1 MMIKDMI
8 IEFFTGRPD
17 KLGILYVIMGVSL
30 FTYILFSILPE
41 EKAIKFHGGSR
52 LYDWDN
58 EYDAQETVK
67 RSRRFALQ
75 LLIYSTLVLILGY
88 VLGHVVIDIGFWLFF
103 PLALVLNVIR
113 GGYVK
118 K

>member
-1 MMIKDMI
+1 MIIKDMI
-8 IEFFTGRPD
+8 IKLFTGRPD
-17 KLGILYVIMGVSL
+17 KLGILYMIMGVSL

-41 EKAIKFHGGSR
+41 EKAIKLHRRSH

-75 LLIYSTLVLILGY
+75 LLVYCTLVLILSYEHWGM
-88 VLGHVVIDIGFWLFF
+88 WL
-103 PLALVLNVIR
+103 LILVSSCFSHWH
-113 GGYVK
+113 
-118 K
+118 

>member
-1 MMIKDMI
+1 MIIKDII

-17 KLGILYVIMGVSL
+17 KLGILYVVMGVSL
-30 FTYILFSILPE
+30 FSYILFSILPV
-41 EKAIKFHGGSR
+41 EKAIKFHTRSH

-58 EYDAQETVK
+58 EYDAQATVK

-75 LLIYSTLVLILGY
+75 LLIYCTLVLILSY
-88 VLGHVVIDIGFWLFF
+88 ILGSVVIDIGFWLFF

-113 GGYVK
+113 GDYVK

>member
-1 MMIKDMI
+1 MIIKDII

-17 KLGILYVIMGVSL
+17 KFGILYVIIGVSL

-41 EKAIKFHGGSR
+41 EKAIKLHSRSR

-75 LLIYSTLVLILGY
+75 LLVYCTLVLIFSYALGS
-88 VLGHVVIDIGFWLFF
+88 VVIDIGFWLFI
-103 PLALVLNVIR
+103 PLALVLIVIR
-113 GGYVK
+113 GDYVK